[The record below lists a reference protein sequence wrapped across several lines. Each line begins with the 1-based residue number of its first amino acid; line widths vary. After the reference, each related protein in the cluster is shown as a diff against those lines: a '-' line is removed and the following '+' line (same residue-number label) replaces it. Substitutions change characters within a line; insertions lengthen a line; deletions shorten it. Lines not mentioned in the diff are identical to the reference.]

1 MKLEKKYIK
10 HIFGMG
16 SLNIENYNNN
26 SFYSYL
32 QKNDLVYTKS
42 IMLNQLDTRWCV
54 QHAENHPAR
63 TKHKDDY

>member
-26 SFYSYL
+26 GFYSYL
-32 QKNDLVYTKS
+32 QKNDLVY
-42 IMLNQLDTRWCV
+42 I
-54 QHAENHPAR
+54 
-63 TKHKDDY
+63 Y